1 MRSSATL
8 TIGAGRAPRTAT
20 RAQDATAALLAA
32 MLGVF
37 LVWGVGF
44 SHISVVHNA
53 AHDVRHSAGFPC
65 H

>member
-8 TIGAGRAPRTAT
+8 TIGADVAPKTET
-20 RAQDATAALLAA
+20 RAQSATAALFAA

-53 AHDVRHSAGFPC
+53 AHDVRHSSGFPC